1 MNAGA
6 GALLLIGLFL
16 VSLLAVFLWVQWRRE
31 AARRVETEIALSVMR
46 RERDAATREAERL
59 SEVFGVALDAFP
71 RPVLVTSSRRQIL
84 YANPA
89 ALTLLDM
96 SAERVLGQLAARVMH
111 DYESTQMLIDA
122 ARLNEPQEQ
131 IVQRTGSGQTWRIA
145 VTPHAALAPIMACRR
160 PSRGARRGLSLPHH
174 RRPDRDGRLEP
185 CARISSPTSRMSYGR
200 RWPPYA

>member
-1 MNAGA
+1 MNASA

-16 VSLLAVFLWVQWRRE
+16 VESARGFWVRWRRE
-31 AARRVETEIALSVMR
+31 TAARRDRNELSLMR

-96 SAERVLGQLAARVMH
+96 SAERVWGNLPRASCTTMNRRRCS
-111 DYESTQMLIDA
+111 ST
-122 ARLNEPQEQ
+122 
-131 IVQRTGSGQTWRIA
+131 
-145 VTPHAALAPIMACRR
+145 RR
-160 PSRGARRGLSLPHH
+160 A
-174 RRPDRDGRLEP
+174 
-185 CARISSPTSRMSYGR
+185 
-200 RWPPYA
+200 